1 MITKGWHATIRGTV
15 CCWVPSVCFMRCWVW
30 WSTSSHRN
38 ASTQMYAAWEKTT
51 ARNLASDPELQRH
64 YHKQNLM
71 ERVLWLVH
79 CDVTAFS
86 EEIGR
91 AGWGVVA
98 LYVMERLDC
107 MELSFGNDKVDNLLV
122 GVKKW
127 ANKRRIVEEVDYI
140 LPSQDE
146 DTDE

>member
-1 MITKGWHATIRGTV
+1 
-15 CCWVPSVCFMRCWVW
+15 
-30 WSTSSHRN
+30 
-38 ASTQMYAAWEKTT
+38 
-51 ARNLASDPELQRH
+51 
-64 YHKQNLM
+64 M

-86 EEIGR
+86 EETGR
-91 AGWGVVA
+91 AGWGVVT

-107 MELSFGNDKVDNLLV
+107 MEMSFGNDKVDNLLV